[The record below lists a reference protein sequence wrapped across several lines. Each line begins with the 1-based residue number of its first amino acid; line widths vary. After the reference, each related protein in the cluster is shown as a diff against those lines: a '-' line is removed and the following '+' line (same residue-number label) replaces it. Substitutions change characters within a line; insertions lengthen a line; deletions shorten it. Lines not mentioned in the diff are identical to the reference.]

1 MSESTYDDSN
11 LVIVQN
17 PKNNS
22 LFSSSIKKIIIIAK
36 KNKKYFFP
44 KIPHFTKD
52 EKIKEGLILFL
63 AIISYFLYYLSLGGC
78 DGTQTECLKNSN
90 IAYYYMLVN
99 YCFISAGLT
108 AFIIFLMVYKR
119 ITKLHLIHQVIIFL
133 ILFLSDTGSTLMHHG
148 IYNIFGFILFLIFYS
163 VFLIVIVKIEDIL
176 LQKSLP
182 IKLVVINIII
192 LIIIFWRYAFHE
204 ALKRECKN
212 WDIGLNGTRIEDDIN
227 KYPCQIFRPISC
239 HINYF
244 SKKQDLSRL
253 LKLDCSNNINSNQ
266 AINSRN
272 QLIKYINKKEFEN
285 TTRFG
290 FPLTNRP
297 KFIITPD
304 LTPNTFTQKV
314 YDNIIDMDNKSI
326 IIPPDEY
333 PEITLTFKHEDQDNK
348 KGDNSMKFTGKIN
361 INLTKN
367 EALSAS
373 RKKMETPD
381 TLFNNIIMIYTDAVS
396 RAHFKRNMPKT
407 CAFIEKLMKN
417 NFDNDFNEYKKKV
430 IELRKTNINNINLT
444 QNCLNKSAQSNTLS
458 KTIINNNT
466 NIIYQNSTL
475 NFTMIATNNS
485 NISNIKEN
493 QNQIDYNKTVNTSMI
508 TTNNTNISSIKEN
521 LNQINYTITVNITTN
536 NTNISNIKENP
547 NQINYTITVN
557 ITTNNTI
564 NNTNISNIKENPNK
578 INYNITVNLTNI
590 TTNNAN
596 ISNIK
601 EKLNQINYNITVNVT
616 TNNSNISNIKENT
629 NQINI
634 NKTVNVTMIT
644 TNNTNISKIKENP
657 NLINI
662 NKTVNFTNNTVNN
675 TNISNIKENPNQII
689 YNITINA
696 TNITTNITN
705 ISNIKENPHII
716 KRLSIL
722 KEKTIN
728 NNLTTEKLDSNLTK
742 INLIKNQTLNKSIP
756 IKGRE
761 TFLNQSN
768 NNITNKNNSINTNKI
783 TQILK
788 NNNID
793 KQINQIPTNDSLK
806 QKLRMEIINKTNISF
821 NNNIFKTKI
830 NNTGINIINKKPIR
844 KLETINITNYFENK
858 YYAYQFLKYH
868 TFNSGTKFNAMPM
881 FYGTTVFNPIGT
893 NIIKFFKQLGYITAQ
908 STDMCSKEV
917 WEPEKEPQYLDFDSW
932 DHENVAMFCDPSYM
946 DRKSLYS
953 IYKGVYSLLRRC
965 FYGKEIHDYIFE
977 YGIKFWE
984 AYPDNKKFLRL
995 GFNDGHESTFE
1006 VLKYLDEPLE
1016 QFLQYFLEKG
1026 YLKNT
1031 ALFIVSDHGNHMP
1044 GIYNLFFSQQ
1054 FETERVLAN
1063 FYLIINSANLFG
1075 DKLNMFRLFN
1085 LNTLENQQ
1093 SLITPYDIHDTLM
1106 HMIYGNHINKFF
1118 SKKGKSV
1125 FWKIDNAGRTC
1136 DFFDQ
1141 DDEEKGLCRCIPNS
1155 KYEKFVYYD
1164 NNKR

>member
-1 MSESTYDDSN
+1 MSESTHDDSN

-417 NFDNDFNEYKKKV
+417 NFDNDFNEYRKKV

-444 QNCLNKSAQSNTLS
+444 QNNLNKSAQSNTLN

-493 QNQIDYNKTVNTSMI
+493 TNQININKTVNVTMI
-508 TTNNTNISSIKEN
+508 TTNNTNISKINEN
-521 LNQINYTITVNITTN
+521 PNLININKTVNFTN
-536 NTNISNIKENP
+536 NT
-547 NQINYTITVN
+547 V
-557 ITTNNTI
+557 

-601 EKLNQINYNITVNVT
+601 E
-616 TNNSNISNIKENT
+616 
-629 NQINI
+629 
-634 NKTVNVTMIT
+634 
-644 TNNTNISKIKENP
+644 
-657 NLINI
+657 
-662 NKTVNFTNNTVNN
+662 
-675 TNISNIKENPNQII
+675 
-689 YNITINA
+689 
-696 TNITTNITN
+696 
-705 ISNIKENPHII
+705 NPHII

-728 NNLTTEKLDSNLTK
+728 INLTTEKLVSNLTK

-793 KQINQIPTNDSLK
+793 KQVNKMPTNDSLK
-806 QKLRMEIINKTNISF
+806 QKLRMEIINNSNISF

-830 NNTGINIINKKPIR
+830 NNTGINTNKKPIR

-1085 LNTLENQQ
+1085 LNALENQQ

>member
-1 MSESTYDDSN
+1 MSESTHDDSN
-11 LVIVQN
+11 LVIVHN

-22 LFSSSIKKIIIIAK
+22 LFSSSIKKILIIAK

-52 EKIKEGLILFL
+52 EKIKEGLILFVAAL
-63 AIISYFLYYLSLGGC
+63 SYFLYYLSLGGC

-182 IKLVVINIII
+182 IKLIVINIII

-212 WDIGLNGTRIEDDIN
+212 WDMGLNGTRIEDDIN

-417 NFDNDFNEYKKKV
+417 NFDNDFNEYRKKV

-444 QNCLNKSAQSNTLS
+444 QNCLNKSAQSNTLN

-475 NFTMIATNNS
+475 NFTMIAINNS

-508 TTNNTNISSIKEN
+508 TTNI
-521 LNQINYTITVNITTN
+521 
-536 NTNISNIKENP
+536 
-547 NQINYTITVN
+547 
-557 ITTNNTI
+557 
-564 NNTNISNIKENPNK
+564 
-578 INYNITVNLTNI
+578 
-590 TTNNAN
+590 A
-596 ISNIK
+596 
-601 EKLNQINYNITVNVT
+601 
-616 TNNSNISNIKENT
+616 
-629 NQINI
+629 
-634 NKTVNVTMIT
+634 
-644 TNNTNISKIKENP
+644 
-657 NLINI
+657 
-662 NKTVNFTNNTVNN
+662 
-675 TNISNIKENPNQII
+675 NIKENPNQII

-742 INLIKNQTLNKSIP
+742 INLIKNQTLNNKSIP

-761 TFLNQSN
+761 TFLDQSN

-793 KQINQIPTNDSLK
+793 KQVNKMPTNDSLK
-806 QKLRMEIINKTNISF
+806 QKLRMEIINNTNISF

-830 NNTGINIINKKPIR
+830 NNTGINITNKKPIR

-1085 LNTLENQQ
+1085 LNALENQQ

>member
-1 MSESTYDDSN
+1 MSESTHDDSN

-204 ALKRECKN
+204 ALKRECKD
-212 WDIGLNGTRIEDDIN
+212 WDMGLNGTRIEDDIN

-326 IIPPDEY
+326 IITPDEY

-367 EALSAS
+367 EVLSAS

-444 QNCLNKSAQSNTLS
+444 QNDFNKSAQSNTLN
-458 KTIINNNT
+458 KTIINNT

-508 TTNNTNISSIKEN
+508 TTNNTNIS
-521 LNQINYTITVNITTN
+521 
-536 NTNISNIKENP
+536 NIKENP
-547 NQINYTITVN
+547 
-557 ITTNNTI
+557 
-564 NNTNISNIKENPNK
+564 
-578 INYNITVNLTNI
+578 
-590 TTNNAN
+590 
-596 ISNIK
+596 
-601 EKLNQINYNITVNVT
+601 NQINYNITVNVT

-793 KQINQIPTNDSLK
+793 KQVNKMPTNDSLK
-806 QKLRMEIINKTNISF
+806 QKLRMEIINNTNISF

-830 NNTGINIINKKPIR
+830 NNTGINITNKKSIR

-1085 LNTLENQQ
+1085 LNALENQQ

>member
-1 MSESTYDDSN
+1 MSESTHDDSN

-36 KNKKYFFP
+36 KNKNYFFP

-444 QNCLNKSAQSNTLS
+444 QNDLNKSAQSNTLN

-521 LNQINYTITVNITTN
+521 LNQINYNITVNITTN
-536 NTNISNIKENP
+536 ITNISNIKENP
-547 NQINYTITVN
+547 NQINYNITVN

-564 NNTNISNIKENPNK
+564 
-578 INYNITVNLTNI
+578 
-590 TTNNAN
+590 
-596 ISNIK
+596 
-601 EKLNQINYNITVNVT
+601 
-616 TNNSNISNIKENT
+616 
-629 NQINI
+629 
-634 NKTVNVTMIT
+634 
-644 TNNTNISKIKENP
+644 
-657 NLINI
+657 
-662 NKTVNFTNNTVNN
+662 NN

-793 KQINQIPTNDSLK
+793 KQVNKMPTNDSLK
-806 QKLRMEIINKTNISF
+806 QKLRMEIINNTNISF

-830 NNTGINIINKKPIR
+830 NNTGINTNKKPIR

-1085 LNTLENQQ
+1085 LNALENQQ

>member
-1 MSESTYDDSN
+1 MSESTHDDSN

-36 KNKKYFFP
+36 KNKNYFFP

-290 FPLTNRP
+290 FPLTNSP

-304 LTPNTFTQKV
+304 LTPNTFTQKF

-417 NFDNDFNEYKKKV
+417 NFDNDFNEYRKKV

-444 QNCLNKSAQSNTLS
+444 QNDLNKSAQSN
-458 KTIINNNT
+458 I
-466 NIIYQNSTL
+466 
-475 NFTMIATNNS
+475 
-485 NISNIKEN
+485 
-493 QNQIDYNKTVNTSMI
+493 
-508 TTNNTNISSIKEN
+508 
-521 LNQINYTITVNITTN
+521 
-536 NTNISNIKENP
+536 
-547 NQINYTITVN
+547 
-557 ITTNNTI
+557 
-564 NNTNISNIKENPNK
+564 
-578 INYNITVNLTNI
+578 
-590 TTNNAN
+590 
-596 ISNIK
+596 
-601 EKLNQINYNITVNVT
+601 EK
-616 TNNSNISNIKENT
+616 
-629 NQINI
+629 
-634 NKTVNVTMIT
+634 
-644 TNNTNISKIKENP
+644 
-657 NLINI
+657 
-662 NKTVNFTNNTVNN
+662 
-675 TNISNIKENPNQII
+675 
-689 YNITINA
+689 
-696 TNITTNITN
+696 
-705 ISNIKENPHII
+705 
-716 KRLSIL
+716 
-722 KEKTIN
+722 
-728 NNLTTEKLDSNLTK
+728 
-742 INLIKNQTLNKSIP
+742 
-756 IKGRE
+756 
-761 TFLNQSN
+761 
-768 NNITNKNNSINTNKI
+768 
-783 TQILK
+783 
-788 NNNID
+788 
-793 KQINQIPTNDSLK
+793 
-806 QKLRMEIINKTNISF
+806 
-821 NNNIFKTKI
+821 
-830 NNTGINIINKKPIR
+830 
-844 KLETINITNYFENK
+844 
-858 YYAYQFLKYH
+858 
-868 TFNSGTKFNAMPM
+868 
-881 FYGTTVFNPIGT
+881 
-893 NIIKFFKQLGYITAQ
+893 
-908 STDMCSKEV
+908 
-917 WEPEKEPQYLDFDSW
+917 
-932 DHENVAMFCDPSYM
+932 SY
-946 DRKSLYS
+946 
-953 IYKGVYSLLRRC
+953 
-965 FYGKEIHDYIFE
+965 
-977 YGIKFWE
+977 
-984 AYPDNKKFLRL
+984 
-995 GFNDGHESTFE
+995 
-1006 VLKYLDEPLE
+1006 
-1016 QFLQYFLEKG
+1016 
-1026 YLKNT
+1026 
-1031 ALFIVSDHGNHMP
+1031 
-1044 GIYNLFFSQQ
+1044 
-1054 FETERVLAN
+1054 
-1063 FYLIINSANLFG
+1063 
-1075 DKLNMFRLFN
+1075 
-1085 LNTLENQQ
+1085 
-1093 SLITPYDIHDTLM
+1093 
-1106 HMIYGNHINKFF
+1106 
-1118 SKKGKSV
+1118 
-1125 FWKIDNAGRTC
+1125 
-1136 DFFDQ
+1136 
-1141 DDEEKGLCRCIPNS
+1141 
-1155 KYEKFVYYD
+1155 
-1164 NNKR
+1164 

>member
-1 MSESTYDDSN
+1 MSESTPDDSDLN
-11 LVIVQN
+11 IVQN

-44 KIPHFTKD
+44 KIPHFTKA

-63 AIISYFLYYLSLGGC
+63 AVISYFLYYLSLGGC

-108 AFIIFLMVYKR
+108 AFIVFLMAYRR
-119 ITKLHLIHQVIIFL
+119 ITKLHLIHQIIVFL

-148 IYNIFGFILFLIFYS
+148 IYNIFGFLLFLIFYS
-163 VFLIVIVKIEDIL
+163 IFLLAVVKIEDIL

-192 LIIIFWRYAFHE
+192 LLVIFGRYAFHE
-204 ALKRECKN
+204 ALKRECKD
-212 WDIGLNGTRIEDDIN
+212 WDLGLNNTRIEDDIN

-239 HINYF
+239 HINFF

-253 LKLDCSNNINSNQ
+253 LKLDCSNNVNSNQ
-266 AINSRN
+266 AINARN

-314 YDNIIDMDNKSI
+314 YDNIIDMDNKNYTI
-326 IIPPDEY
+326 LPDEY
-333 PEITLTFKHEDQDNK
+333 PEITLTFEQIDKDNK
-348 KGDNSMKFTGKIN
+348 KGDNSMKYMGKIN

-407 CAFIEKLMKN
+407 CAFIEKFMKN
-417 NFDNDFNEYKKKV
+417 NFDNDFKEYKKKV
-430 IELRKTNINNINLT
+430 INIRKTNS
-444 QNCLNKSAQSNTLS
+444 NKN
-458 KTIINNNT
+458 
-466 NIIYQNSTL
+466 
-475 NFTMIATNNS
+475 
-485 NISNIKEN
+485 
-493 QNQIDYNKTVNTSMI
+493 
-508 TTNNTNISSIKEN
+508 
-521 LNQINYTITVNITTN
+521 
-536 NTNISNIKENP
+536 
-547 NQINYTITVN
+547 
-557 ITTNNTI
+557 
-564 NNTNISNIKENPNK
+564 
-578 INYNITVNLTNI
+578 
-590 TTNNAN
+590 
-596 ISNIK
+596 
-601 EKLNQINYNITVNVT
+601 
-616 TNNSNISNIKENT
+616 
-629 NQINI
+629 
-634 NKTVNVTMIT
+634 
-644 TNNTNISKIKENP
+644 
-657 NLINI
+657 NLI
-662 NKTVNFTNNTVNN
+662 
-675 TNISNIKENPNQII
+675 E
-689 YNITINA
+689 
-696 TNITTNITN
+696 
-705 ISNIKENPHII
+705 H
-716 KRLSIL
+716 
-722 KEKTIN
+722 
-728 NNLTTEKLDSNLTK
+728 
-742 INLIKNQTLNKSIP
+742 IP
-756 IKGRE
+756 IKGRK

-768 NNITNKNNSINTNKI
+768 KNIINKSNIIITNKT

-788 NNNID
+788 NSN
-793 KQINQIPTNDSLK
+793 
-806 QKLRMEIINKTNISF
+806 IINKKNKVLSKVSLKKKLRKKIIKNRNASF
-821 NNNIFKTKI
+821 NQTIFKNQI
-830 NNTGINIINKKPIR
+830 NNTGINITFKKPTR
-844 KLETINITNYFENK
+844 KLEAINITNYFENK

-893 NIIKFFKQLGYITAQ
+893 NIIKYFKQLGYITAQ

-917 WEPEKEPQYLDFDSW
+917 WEPEKEPQNLDFDSW

-965 FYGKEIHDYIFE
+965 FYGKEVHDYIFE
-977 YGIKFWE
+977 YGKQFWE

-1031 ALFIVSDHGNHMP
+1031 ALFIISDHGNHMP

-1063 FYLIINSANLFG
+1063 FYLIFNSGNLFG

-1085 LNTLENQQ
+1085 LNALENQQ

-1118 SKKGKSV
+1118 SNKGKSV
-1125 FWKIDNAGRTC
+1125 FWKIDNSGRTC

-1141 DDEEKGLCRCIPNS
+1141 DDEEKGLCRCVLNS

-1164 NNKR
+1164 YNK

>member
-1 MSESTYDDSN
+1 MSESTPDDSDLN
-11 LVIVQN
+11 IVQN

-44 KIPHFTKD
+44 KIPHFTKA

-63 AIISYFLYYLSLGGC
+63 AVISYFLYYLSLGGC

-99 YCFISAGLT
+99 YCFISAGLN
-108 AFIIFLMVYKR
+108 AFIVFLMAYRR
-119 ITKLHLIHQVIIFL
+119 ITKLHLIHQLIVFL

-148 IYNIFGFILFLIFYS
+148 IYNIFGFLLFLIFYS
-163 VFLIVIVKIEDIL
+163 IFLLAVVKIEDIL

-192 LIIIFWRYAFHE
+192 LLIIFGRYAFHE
-204 ALKRECKN
+204 ALKRECKD
-212 WDIGLNGTRIEDDIN
+212 WDLGLNNTRIEDDIN

-239 HINYF
+239 HINFF

-314 YDNIIDMDNKSI
+314 YDNIIDMDNKNKTI
-326 IIPPDEY
+326 LPDEY
-333 PEITLTFKHEDQDNK
+333 PEITLTFQQIDKNNK
-348 KGDNSMKFTGKIN
+348 KGDNSMKYMGKIN

-407 CAFIEKLMKN
+407 CAFIEKFMKN
-417 NFDNDFNEYKKKV
+417 NFDNDFKEYQKKV
-430 IELRKTNINNINLT
+430 INIRKTNS
-444 QNCLNKSAQSNTLS
+444 NK
-458 KTIINNNT
+458 
-466 NIIYQNSTL
+466 
-475 NFTMIATNNS
+475 
-485 NISNIKEN
+485 
-493 QNQIDYNKTVNTSMI
+493 
-508 TTNNTNISSIKEN
+508 
-521 LNQINYTITVNITTN
+521 
-536 NTNISNIKENP
+536 
-547 NQINYTITVN
+547 
-557 ITTNNTI
+557 
-564 NNTNISNIKENPNK
+564 
-578 INYNITVNLTNI
+578 
-590 TTNNAN
+590 
-596 ISNIK
+596 
-601 EKLNQINYNITVNVT
+601 
-616 TNNSNISNIKENT
+616 
-629 NQINI
+629 
-634 NKTVNVTMIT
+634 
-644 TNNTNISKIKENP
+644 
-657 NLINI
+657 
-662 NKTVNFTNNTVNN
+662 
-675 TNISNIKENPNQII
+675 
-689 YNITINA
+689 
-696 TNITTNITN
+696 
-705 ISNIKENPHII
+705 
-716 KRLSIL
+716 
-722 KEKTIN
+722 
-728 NNLTTEKLDSNLTK
+728 NNLTEH
-742 INLIKNQTLNKSIP
+742 IP

-768 NNITNKNNSINTNKI
+768 KNITNKRNIITKNKT

-788 NNNID
+788 NAN
-793 KQINQIPTNDSLK
+793 
-806 QKLRMEIINKTNISF
+806 IINKTNKVLSKGSFKKKLRKKIIKHGNISF
-821 NNNIFKTKI
+821 NKAIFKNQI
-830 NNTGINIINKKPIR
+830 NNTRINITFKKQTG
-844 KLETINITNYFENK
+844 KLEAINITNYFENK

-893 NIIKFFKQLGYITAQ
+893 NIIKYFKQLGYITAQ

-917 WEPEKEPQYLDFDSW
+917 WEPEKEPQNLDFDSW

-965 FYGKEIHDYIFE
+965 FYGKEVHDYIFE
-977 YGIKFWE
+977 YGKKFWE

-1031 ALFIVSDHGNHMP
+1031 ALFIISDHGNHMP

-1063 FYLIINSANLFG
+1063 FYLIFNSGNLFG

-1085 LNTLENQQ
+1085 LNALENQQ

-1118 SKKGKSV
+1118 SNKGKSV
-1125 FWKIDNAGRTC
+1125 FWKIDNSGRTC

-1141 DDEEKGLCRCIPNS
+1141 DDEEKGLCRCVLNS

-1164 NNKR
+1164 YNK

>member
-1 MSESTYDDSN
+1 MSESTHDDSN

-44 KIPHFTKD
+44 KIPQFTKD

-182 IKLVVINIII
+182 IKLIVINIII

-204 ALKRECKN
+204 ALKRECKD
-212 WDIGLNGTRIEDDIN
+212 WDMGLNGTRIEDDIN

-417 NFDNDFNEYKKKV
+417 NFDNDFNEYRKKV

-508 TTNNTNISSIKEN
+508 TTNI
-521 LNQINYTITVNITTN
+521 
-536 NTNISNIKENP
+536 
-547 NQINYTITVN
+547 
-557 ITTNNTI
+557 
-564 NNTNISNIKENPNK
+564 
-578 INYNITVNLTNI
+578 
-590 TTNNAN
+590 
-596 ISNIK
+596 
-601 EKLNQINYNITVNVT
+601 
-616 TNNSNISNIKENT
+616 
-629 NQINI
+629 
-634 NKTVNVTMIT
+634 
-644 TNNTNISKIKENP
+644 
-657 NLINI
+657 
-662 NKTVNFTNNTVNN
+662 

-716 KRLSIL
+716 KRLSNL

-728 NNLTTEKLDSNLTK
+728 NNLTTEKLNSNLTK

-768 NNITNKNNSINTNKI
+768 NNITNKNNSININKM

-793 KQINQIPTNDSLK
+793 KQANQISTNDSLK
-806 QKLRMEIINKTNISF
+806 QKLRMEIINNTNISF

-830 NNTGINIINKKPIR
+830 NNTGINITNKKPIR

-1085 LNTLENQQ
+1085 LNALENQQ

>member
-1 MSESTYDDSN
+1 M
-11 LVIVQN
+11 
-17 PKNNS
+17 
-22 LFSSSIKKIIIIAK
+22 
-36 KNKKYFFP
+36 
-44 KIPHFTKD
+44 
-52 EKIKEGLILFL
+52 
-63 AIISYFLYYLSLGGC
+63 
-78 DGTQTECLKNSN
+78 
-90 IAYYYMLVN
+90 
-99 YCFISAGLT
+99 
-108 AFIIFLMVYKR
+108 
-119 ITKLHLIHQVIIFL
+119 
-133 ILFLSDTGSTLMHHG
+133 
-148 IYNIFGFILFLIFYS
+148 
-163 VFLIVIVKIEDIL
+163 
-176 LQKSLP
+176 
-182 IKLVVINIII
+182 
-192 LIIIFWRYAFHE
+192 
-204 ALKRECKN
+204 
-212 WDIGLNGTRIEDDIN
+212 
-227 KYPCQIFRPISC
+227 
-239 HINYF
+239 
-244 SKKQDLSRL
+244 
-253 LKLDCSNNINSNQ
+253 
-266 AINSRN
+266 
-272 QLIKYINKKEFEN
+272 
-285 TTRFG
+285 
-290 FPLTNRP
+290 
-297 KFIITPD
+297 
-304 LTPNTFTQKV
+304 
-314 YDNIIDMDNKSI
+314 
-326 IIPPDEY
+326 
-333 PEITLTFKHEDQDNK
+333 
-348 KGDNSMKFTGKIN
+348 
-361 INLTKN
+361 
-367 EALSAS
+367 
-373 RKKMETPD
+373 
-381 TLFNNIIMIYTDAVS
+381 
-396 RAHFKRNMPKT
+396 
-407 CAFIEKLMKN
+407 
-417 NFDNDFNEYKKKV
+417 
-430 IELRKTNINNINLT
+430 
-444 QNCLNKSAQSNTLS
+444 
-458 KTIINNNT
+458 
-466 NIIYQNSTL
+466 
-475 NFTMIATNNS
+475 
-485 NISNIKEN
+485 
-493 QNQIDYNKTVNTSMI
+493 
-508 TTNNTNISSIKEN
+508 
-521 LNQINYTITVNITTN
+521 
-536 NTNISNIKENP
+536 
-547 NQINYTITVN
+547 
-557 ITTNNTI
+557 
-564 NNTNISNIKENPNK
+564 
-578 INYNITVNLTNI
+578 
-590 TTNNAN
+590 
-596 ISNIK
+596 
-601 EKLNQINYNITVNVT
+601 
-616 TNNSNISNIKENT
+616 
-629 NQINI
+629 
-634 NKTVNVTMIT
+634 
-644 TNNTNISKIKENP
+644 
-657 NLINI
+657 
-662 NKTVNFTNNTVNN
+662 
-675 TNISNIKENPNQII
+675 
-689 YNITINA
+689 
-696 TNITTNITN
+696 
-705 ISNIKENPHII
+705 
-716 KRLSIL
+716 
-722 KEKTIN
+722 
-728 NNLTTEKLDSNLTK
+728 
-742 INLIKNQTLNKSIP
+742 
-756 IKGRE
+756 
-761 TFLNQSN
+761 NQSN

-793 KQINQIPTNDSLK
+793 KQVNKMPTNDSLK
-806 QKLRMEIINKTNISF
+806 QKLRMEIINNTNISF

-830 NNTGINIINKKPIR
+830 NNTGINITNKKPIR

-1085 LNTLENQQ
+1085 LNALENQQ